1 MRLVVLWLV
10 LGRLVIRLVF
20 RPFLLLAFLLLSLFQ
35 FLLLL
40 VVSLLELLE
49 LLLLSLVDLL
59 LALLLALLFSVLQS
73 RFLPFLNLSLLGL
86 LALLLALLVSVFL
99 SRSLPLLNLRLLD
112 LLALLW
118 LVLFDSLPSGILRIV
133 LLNLLLLLDLFLLD
147 LLTLLILFLAEL
159 VELLLVLLVE
169 LRVDVVRPGVIRARR
184 RRTVVV
190 GPRITRPARV
200 TWSVATIARGV
211 SRVCWRIHGLVRRIP
226 RNGIVHRGRAI
237 VVVSIV
243 SIIAR
248 VAPDIARIIR
258 RVGRVIR
265 RVVRRTIGLNA
276 SRRARLD
283 RRGNP
288 YVGTRLLIVLDP
300 CSTHLRNSRRHAA
313 IGLNHLLLLRK
324 GNRRWRRSSPRYNR
338 TAHCSGRRAHAR
350 FHTGAEHAALLGSNG
365 RSGRINLR
373 RLNFPAINLHHVS
386 VDRLRRCKCFV

>member
-1 MRLVVLWLV
+1 MRLVVFWLV

-20 RPFLLLAFLLLSLFQ
+20 RTFLLLSFLLLFLFQ

-59 LALLLALLFSVLQS
+59 LALLFSVLLS
-73 RFLPFLNLSLLGL
+73 RFLPFLNLLLLGL

-159 VELLLVLLVE
+159 VELLLVLLFE

-190 GPRITRPARV
+190 GPRVARPARV

-211 SRVCWRIHGLVRRIP
+211 SRVGWRIHGLVRRIP

-248 VAPDIARIIR
+248 VAPDIGRIIL

-288 YVGTRLLIVLDP
+288 YVGTRLLIVLDS

-324 GNRRWRRSSPRYNR
+324 GNRRWRRSSPRHNR
-338 TAHCSGRRAHAR
+338 AAHCRGRRARAR
-350 FHTGAEHAALLGSNG
+350 FHTGTEHAALLGRNG

-373 RLNFPAINLHHVS
+373 RLDFAAINLHHVS
-386 VDRLRRCKCFV
+386 VDRLRRCKRFV